1 MSNENLKQRILKV
14 LQESK
19 VGSLATVEGNK
30 PHSRYMTFFMNGDLN
45 LYTPT
50 SKETY
55 KAEEIEKNPNVHIL
69 IGYEGDGIGDSYI
82 EVQGT
87 AEIREDQELKDKF
100 WNEKM
105 KKWIDSAEDPNYII
119 LQIKPETIRLMND
132 NSEPETLS
140 L

>member
-1 MSNENLKQRILKV
+1 MESKDLKEKITQV
-14 LQESK
+14 LGESK
-19 VGSLATVEGNK
+19 VGTLATVVGNK
-30 PHSRYMTFFMNGDLN
+30 PHSRYMTFFNDELT

-55 KAEEIEKNPNVHIL
+55 KAEEIKKNPNVHIL
-69 IGYEGDGIGDSYI
+69 LGYEGEGMGDAYI

-87 AEIREDQELKDKF
+87 ATIREEESLKEKF

-105 KKWIDSAEDPNYII
+105 EKWIENPHDPDYII
-119 LQIKPETIRLMND
+119 LEIKPDTIRLMND
-132 NSEPETLS
+132 NGEPETLN

>member
-1 MSNENLKQRILKV
+1 MSQENLKERILEV
-14 LQESK
+14 LKESK

-30 PHSRYMTFFMNGDLN
+30 PHSRYMTFFMNDDLN

-69 IGYEGDGIGDSYI
+69 IGYEGEGMGDSYI

-132 NSEPETLS
+132 NSGPETLS